1 VPGGMAHVAVRE
13 EMALEEPT
21 LVEGLPGVGLVG
33 KIAADHLV
41 ETFDMTHYADLRC
54 SGLPRVAVYRGEQGR
69 VQAPVRLYAD
79 EGRDL
84 VVLQSDVPV
93 SPSTA
98 EEFAGCVTGWLADN
112 GVTPVYLSGLPAE
125 KDENPPELFGIST
138 GDGDAILDEYGIVPP
153 RETGLVGGPTGALL
167 HEAEARGLA
176 GVGLVVEADKQFPD
190 PEAARVVLEHGIG
203 PIAGVEVETDTLVD
217 QAEEIREARER
228 LARRMQEADLDES
241 SQAQTLRGFQ

>member
-1 VPGGMAHVAVRE
+1 MAHVAVRE
-13 EMALEEPT
+13 EMALDSPT

-41 ETFDMTHYADLRC
+41 ESFDMTHYADLRC

-79 EGRDL
+79 EDRDL

-93 SPSTA
+93 SPNIA
-98 EEFAGCVTGWLADN
+98 EEFASCVTSWLVDS

-125 KDENPPELFGIST
+125 KDEDPPELFGIST
-138 GDGDAILDEYGIVPP
+138 DDGEALLDEHGIVPP

-167 HEAEARGLA
+167 HEAEAQGLA
-176 GVGLVVEADKQFPD
+176 GVGLIVEADKQFPD
-190 PEAARVVLEHGIG
+190 PEAARMLLEHGIG
-203 PIAGVEVETDTLVD
+203 PITETEVETERLVD
-217 QAEEIREARER
+217 QAEEIRKARER

-241 SQAQTLRGFQ
+241 TQAQTLRGFQ